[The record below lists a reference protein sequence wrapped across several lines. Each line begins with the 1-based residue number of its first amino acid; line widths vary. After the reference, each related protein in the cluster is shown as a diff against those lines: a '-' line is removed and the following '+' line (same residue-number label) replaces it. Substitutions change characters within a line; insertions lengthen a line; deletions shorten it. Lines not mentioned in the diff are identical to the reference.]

1 MKRIFLLFFAIALA
15 AGLVSC
21 GSKNENEEKK
31 KDAVVTVRF
40 MSDMTGAVQTLEEA
54 DAKFIAE
61 LVYSE
66 GWTDE
71 TSECDCDVEF
81 MLGKDKVEYHSECG
95 TFSDYSSGKSMA
107 LDDELKN
114 AVNDVLENYK
124 TSETDV
130 TDEQAYTFSAP

>member
-1 MKRIFLLFFAIALA
+1 MKRIFLLFFVIALA

-40 MSDMTGAVQTLEEA
+40 MSDTTDAVQTLEEA

-71 TSECDCDVEF
+71 TSECDFDVEF
-81 MLGKDKVEYHSECG
+81 MLGEDMVKYRSECG
-95 TFSDYSSGKSMA
+95 TFSDYSGGKSMI
-107 LDDELKN
+107 LDDELRN
-114 AVNDVLENYK
+114 AVNDVLGNYR
-124 TSETDV
+124 TSETGV
-130 TDEQAYTFSAP
+130 TDEQALTFSAP

>member
-1 MKRIFLLFFAIALA
+1 MKRIFLLFFVIALA

-40 MSDMTGAVQTLEEA
+40 ISDMTGAVQTLEEA

-71 TSECDCDVEF
+71 TSECECDVEF
-81 MLGKDKVEYHSECG
+81 MLGEDKVKYHSECG
-95 TFSDYSSGKSMA
+95 TFSDYSGGKSMA

-114 AVNDVLENYK
+114 AVNDVLGNYR
-124 TSETDV
+124 TSETGV
-130 TDEQAYTFSAP
+130 TGEQAYTFSAP